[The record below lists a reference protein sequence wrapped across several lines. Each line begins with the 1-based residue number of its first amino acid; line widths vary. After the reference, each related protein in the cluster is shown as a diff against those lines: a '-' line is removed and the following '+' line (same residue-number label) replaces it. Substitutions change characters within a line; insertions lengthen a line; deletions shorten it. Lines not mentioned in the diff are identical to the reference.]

1 MALALSSLTVLDR
14 CPITGIENYYNSSPS
29 SKNSI
34 QKFKVSGASKTAIF
48 QYFWKSSTLYLLY
61 IFNNSLLSPISSI

>member
-48 QYFWKSSTLYLLY
+48 QYF
-61 IFNNSLLSPISSI
+61 